1 MTVIQTD
8 NAGTEVG
15 SDLIV
20 LQKNLSKKEMSQAA
34 LERMP
39 SLIEKQQKQIAMLQ
53 HEIPT
58 LQEITA
64 RKWSK
69 AEELERLKQGCKELQ
84 QRIDEALKEAERPQ
98 SEVPEEE
105 NTVRAA

>member
-1 MTVIQTD
+1 
-8 NAGTEVG
+8 
-15 SDLIV
+15 
-20 LQKNLSKKEMSQAA
+20 
-34 LERMP
+34 MP

-84 QRIDEALKEAERPQ
+84 QRIDEALKEAESPKFPKKKILSGLPDRD
-98 SEVPEEE
+98 SLI
-105 NTVRAA
+105 